1 MAEMVKIQSMMVM
14 PCAIFVKRSDY
25 CQSANVRKEYNKDA
39 KCDDDPLNLS
49 LTLHLRLPNIEA

>member
-1 MAEMVKIQSMMVM
+1 M

-49 LTLHLRLPNIEA
+49 LTLHLRLLNIEASRKRHL